1 MRYSTQQDVLDFV
14 EDNNVKFV
22 RFAFCDIF
30 GTQKN
35 IAVLASDLPKALEDG
50 VCFDGSSIAGF
61 MHVEESDLVLR
72 PDLSTVTILP
82 WRPTE
87 GRVMQFFCDV
97 EKPDGAAFGGNCRGF
112 LRSMNRKFKKLG
124 LTCNVGAEC
133 EFYLFEN
140 DDRGRPTRIPI
151 DFGGYFD
158 VAPLDAGENIRR
170 DICLTL
176 EEMGIRPVSSHHEM
190 GPGQNEIAIEAYDP
204 LTAADHCVTFRNLV
218 GTIAARN
225 GLSAHMGPKPLPSWD
240 GSGFHISLSASRDG
254 RSLFLPDENGVLPTE
269 GQSFLAGVLHHIPAM
284 TLLLN
289 SSAASYER
297 LGNHD
302 APKDVGWSSI
312 GRGQLVRLPMPR
324 GNSARMELRSPDNL
338 CNPYLAYAL
347 AMAAGLD
354 GIEKGMALCAP
365 DRPTGISL
373 PNTLQQAA
381 VLASESPFLKTVL
394 PEGTLRA
401 YLAMG
406 LR

>member
-1 MRYSTQQDVLDFV
+1 MSFTDSEVLQFV
-14 EDNNVKFV
+14 AENGVKFI
-22 RFAFCDIF
+22 RLAFCDAF
-30 GTQKN
+30 GTLKN
-35 IAVLASDLPKALEDG
+35 IAIMADELPRAFECGVPFDAGLVRGFAGSTPADMVLHPDASTLE
-50 VCFDGSSIAGF
+50 V
-61 MHVEESDLVLR
+61 
-72 PDLSTVTILP
+72 LP
-82 WRPTE
+82 WRPQT
-87 GRVMQFFCDV
+87 GRVARFYCSITDSAGRPFAQDSRLLLRNAAERAAQKGFTFRF
-97 EKPDGAAFGGNCRGF
+97 GA
-112 LRSMNRKFKKLG
+112 K
-124 LTCNVGAEC
+124 C
-133 EFYLFEN
+133 EFYLFRLDEN
-140 DDRGRPTRIPI
+140 GDPTTVPHDRAG
-151 DFGGYFD
+151 FLD
-158 VAPLDAGENIRR
+158 VAPLDRGENVRR

-302 APKDVGWSSI
+302 ALKDVGWSGI

-347 AMAAGLD
+347 VMAAGLD

-365 DRPTGISL
+365 ERPTGISL
-373 PNTLQQAA
+373 PDTLQQAA

>member
-1 MRYSTQQDVLDFV
+1 MIYTAQEVFDFV
-14 EDNNVKFV
+14 KEEDVKFI
-22 RFAFCDIF
+22 RLAFCDTL
-30 GTQKN
+30 GRQKN
-35 IAVLASDLPKALEDG
+35 ISILPSELRRAFEDGISFDASAICGFGGAEKSDLLL
-50 VCFDGSSIAGF
+50 F
-61 MHVEESDLVLR
+61 
-72 PDLSTVTILP
+72 PDPSTLNILP
-82 WRPTE
+82 WRPSH
-87 GRVMQFFCDV
+87 GKVVRMFCDIRH
-97 EKPDGAAFGGNCRGF
+97 PDGTPFSRDTRAILRRAVADAKAAGITVQF
-112 LRSMNRKFKKLG
+112 
-124 LTCNVGAEC
+124 GAEI
-133 EFYLFEN
+133 EFYLFKTDEN
-140 DDRGRPTRIPI
+140 GDPTTVPHDRAG
-151 DFGGYFD
+151 FLD
-158 VAPLDAGENIRR
+158 VAPLDRGENVRR

-176 EEMGIRPVSSHHEM
+176 EEMGIRPISSHHEM

-302 APKDVGWSSI
+302 ALKDVGWSSI

-347 AMAAGLD
+347 VMAAGLD

-373 PNTLQQAA
+373 PDTLQQAA

>member
-1 MRYSTQQDVLDFV
+1 MKTEKKTGPLYYIIK
-14 EDNNVKFV
+14 EDLK
-22 RFAFCDIF
+22 RKI
-30 GTQKN
+30 
-35 IAVLASDLPKALEDG
+35 E
-50 VCFDGSSIAGF
+50 
-61 MHVEESDLVLR
+61 EESL
-72 PDLSTVTILP
+72 
-82 WRPTE
+82 
-87 GRVMQFFCDV
+87 
-97 EKPDGAAFGGNCRGF
+97 KPGD
-112 LRSMNRKFKKLG
+112 
-124 LTCNVGAEC
+124 
-133 EFYLFEN
+133 
-140 DDRGRPTRIPI
+140 
-151 DFGGYFD
+151 
-158 VAPLDAGENIRR
+158 
-170 DICLTL
+170 
-176 EEMGIRPVSSHHEM
+176 
-190 GPGQNEIAIEAYDP
+190 
-204 LTAADHCVTFRNLV
+204 
-218 GTIAARN
+218 
-225 GLSAHMGPKPLPSWD
+225 
-240 GSGFHISLSASRDG
+240 
-254 RSLFLPDENGVLPTE
+254 VLPTE

-302 APKDVGWSSI
+302 ALKDVGWSSI

-347 AMAAGLD
+347 VMAAGLD

-373 PNTLQQAA
+373 PDTLQQAA